1 MLRVILETAVILVGE
16 TLVAHVQDL
25 IAEEQLPPA
34 ALATGS
40 SHKDNCSLVLEY
52 LDNLMS
58 LPCPETPLIGRLR
71 RSLTLGF
78 SDLGLIGR
86 CRAAVKATELESD
99 CLSAPQTASWLWGL
113 AVLLGAFDLS
123 GACLAASAQLSSWK
137 VSLESKHGEELQL
150 MVGLDAFSPIP
161 NKKKRLALRQAL
173 RLALNRL
180 FHFKRQQNAFA

>member
-34 ALATGS
+34 APAALATGS
-40 SHKDNCSLVLEY
+40 SHKESCSLVLEY

-58 LPCPETPLIGRLR
+58 LPCSETPLIGRVR

-86 CRAAVKATELESD
+86 CKAAVKATDLESD
-99 CLSAPQTASWLWGL
+99 CLTASQTASWLRSF

-123 GACLAASAQLSSWK
+123 GACLAASAQLTSWK
-137 VSLESKHGEELQL
+137 VSLESKPGEELQL
-150 MVGLDAFSPIP
+150 MVGP
-161 NKKKRLALRQAL
+161 R
-173 RLALNRL
+173 RL
-180 FHFKRQQNAFA
+180 FPPPK